1 MIPYFPAHVVNYF
14 IFFQL
19 CYKPKYEKTTLC
31 YDKDGETYWEGRSTA
46 TDRKAAADPICS
58 SNPKEVKFNLQEA
71 AEIFAAIG
79 IPDSAVRCFNDLGK
93 YEGAGMIFS
102 MD

>member
-19 CYKPKYEKTTLC
+19 YCKPKYEKTTLC
-31 YDKDGETYWEGRSTA
+31 YDKDGETYWEERSTA
-46 TDRKAAADPICS
+46 TDGEAAADPMFN
-58 SNPKEVKFNLQEA
+58 SNPKGANFNLQEA

-102 MD
+102 IN